1 MLLRRVEHH
10 LKQYGIPAARFGR
23 EAVNDPAF
31 VFDLRD
37 GRRPRGPMVAR
48 VEAYI
53 ALVERT
59 HGEQDARPC

>member
-10 LKQYGIPAARFGR
+10 LKRYAVPAARFGR

-37 GRRPRGPMVAR
+37 GRRPRGPMVAK

-53 ALVERT
+53 ARVEQG
-59 HGEQDARPC
+59 HGERNDLSC